1 MYQMVVECE
10 GFPAKKM
17 VSSCMAVISVMIGY
31 ALLEAINR
39 TVVINQAHQIL
50 LHFQKRK

>member
-1 MYQMVVECE
+1 MYQMVIECE
-10 GFPAKKM
+10 GFPTKKM
-17 VSSCMAVISVMIGY
+17 ASSCMAVISVMTGC

-39 TVVINQAHQIL
+39 MVVINETHQIL